1 MKQVMDQLRGI
12 SQKNIF
18 ARVALYTLVGC
29 MALTS
34 CNGKDRPI
42 PPEPTPPPTPT
53 PTPNGEIR
61 LALSLTNGGV
71 IADGKLGSD
80 WTSGDKVSLW
90 GYTSESNN
98 PIKLIASF
106 KNNRQ
111 WSLNNN
117 IPKDWNKT
125 GKLFIGY
132 LPAGSYNAETKVFTP
147 KIEAKKVI
155 GSFEVSPYYEDV
167 LLTSMERP
175 TERIYTTLNSP
186 YKQLQVILQNS
197 KYSKQ
202 INNISLEIEGALMKA
217 EYRDNMWN
225 GSPVTMSVS
234 YRDKDREWQGEEAD
248 EIYLAVP
255 TAQEKLKAILTYKDK
270 NGKDYSIERE
280 VSIEGNGVTT
290 LQFIFPEEAI
300 NNPPLEFNP
309 PIDVAYWKK
318 ANQDAYNLVM
328 SNYKGE
334 LDEETMRLLDF
345 VVSRPLVDEAM
356 HSKQLYKDDM
366 NLIRWATFM
375 KEHRKSDKADWG
387 FAYGLED
394 INSGKIVEIYPP
406 NYQNEIGG
414 YAGGIW
420 YLKGGS
426 ASFYYYVTAP
436 AGKYRLVL
444 FMSFPEYILGEK
456 DTWYRIPIMDSLTL
470 EALNGKKPYE
480 KRVNEPISISKSIYK
495 DIDIIEVVDRKPT
508 TNVAPR
514 WYLGYLYANQNDCKN
529 HKPLNDGINK
539 MWNYYKVGQVLGIT
553 AVNHSNQTLRGTI
566 VVKAEYL
573 PMFNPIG
580 YWRLEQTAKYHNTHG
595 KGGSFYYTS
604 WSREVGRADVLL
616 HPNKEEIVS
625 IEITQYDEKWK
636 EIAGRG
642 YTNIGPDYF
651 IHFYWVDE
659 TGNETMMMRIDYPMV
674 SKLQQKGWAYY
685 KGYFIEDV
693 DSQSAWESP
702 ECNGENY
709 ANGFLM

>member
-1 MKQVMDQLRGI
+1 MRTVKYFASMVMLLAVL
-12 SQKNIF
+12 S
-18 ARVALYTLVGC
+18 GC
-29 MALTS
+29 K
-34 CNGKDRPI
+34 KDRDNTPD
-42 PPEPTPPPTPT
+42 PTQTPAPNPTIT
-53 PTPNGEIR
+53 EVSV
-61 LALSLTNGGV
+61 SLTNGG
-71 IADGKLGSD
+71 IIRDGKLVSE

-117 IPKDWNKT
+117 TPKDWNKT

-147 KIEAKKVI
+147 KMEAKKVI

-186 YKQLQVILQNS
+186 FKQLQVILQNS

-202 INNISLEIEGALMKA
+202 ISNISLEIEGVLMKA
-217 EYRDNMWN
+217 EYKDNMWG
-225 GSPVTMSVS
+225 GSPATLRVS
-234 YRDKDREWQGEEAD
+234 YSNKEGEWQGEEAD

-280 VSIEGNGVTT
+280 VLIERNGITT

-366 NLIRWATFM
+366 NLIRWDKYM
-375 KEHRKSDKADWG
+375 KEHLKSDKADWG

-394 INSGKIVEIYPP
+394 INSEKIVEIYPP

-414 YAGGIW
+414 YAGGMW
-420 YLKGGS
+420 YLGGGS

-456 DTWYRIPIMDSLTL
+456 DAWYKTPIMDSLTL
-470 EALNGKKPYE
+470 EALNGKKPYN
-480 KRVNEPISISKSIYK
+480 KRVNEPIPLAKSIYK
-495 DIDIIEVVDRKPT
+495 DIDVIEVVDRKAT

-529 HKPLNDGINK
+529 NKPLNDGINK

-553 AVNHSNQTLRGTI
+553 TVNHSNQTLRGTI
-566 VVKAEYL
+566 VAKAEYL

-604 WSREVGRADVLL
+604 WSKEVGRADVLL
-616 HPNKEEIVS
+616 HSNKEEKVS

-642 YTNIGPDYF
+642 DTYIGPDYF

-659 TGNETMMMRIDYPMV
+659 TGKETMMMRIDYPLMN
-674 SKLQQKGWAYY
+674 KLQERKWAYY
-685 KGYFIEDV
+685 KGYFIAGDKAF
-693 DSQSAWESP
+693 SQGLNGGP
-702 ECNGENY
+702 EGNGKWL